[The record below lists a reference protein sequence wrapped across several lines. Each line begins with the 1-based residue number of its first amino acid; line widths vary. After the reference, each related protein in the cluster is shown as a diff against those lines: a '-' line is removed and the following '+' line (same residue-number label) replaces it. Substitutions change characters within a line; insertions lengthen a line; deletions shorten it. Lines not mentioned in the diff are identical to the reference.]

1 MCFLTQ
7 ASGEQRGLFDS
18 ALAVEVSMKASCCFV
33 ALALFTIGCSSD
45 SSTQNNS
52 TAPGTPDGATT
63 SGGNCP
69 DTAGASDGAAPSAD
83 TVQIPG
89 GETGIGF
96 DDLIYSA
103 RLHRLIVPGGWVG
116 SVNLVNPDTLDVVA
130 IPGFSADPSWSGNDL
145 TGVGCIDEGNG
156 LVFVGDRT
164 TGEVGVVDP
173 EQQKILTKVKLEG
186 YPDYLRYV
194 ESTGELWVTEPFK
207 GQIEVLSGAKD
218 GNPVHSASLPLSQDD
233 SNAAD
238 GPQALVIDQRRGI
251 ALTMHLLRG
260 FLVATDVK
268 TRKEIGTWPTGCG
281 SSHGLVAIDEVRGY
295 AFPGCLGNATINVL
309 EDSSGTKL
317 DSFDL
322 GGGETLVAFSSK
334 LNHAYVHGDPGTAV
348 GILGVS
354 NGGKL
359 THFSTFDMT
368 YANPQKGLKGHCLAA
383 DDQGGIWGCD
393 AFAGTILRYKDTFP
407 SCTK

>member
-1 MCFLTQ
+1 
-7 ASGEQRGLFDS
+7 
-18 ALAVEVSMKASCCFV
+18 MKASFYFV
-33 ALALFTIGCSSD
+33 ALSLVTLGCSSD

-52 TAPGTPDGATT
+52 SRSGTPDGGAN

-69 DTAGASDGAAPSAD
+69 ETAGASDAAALSSD

-103 RLHRLIVPGGWVG
+103 RLHRLIVPGGWIG
-116 SVNLVNPDTLDVVA
+116 SVNLVDPDTLEATA
-130 IPGFSADPSWSGNDL
+130 ISGFSAEASWTPGDD
-145 TGVGCIDEGNG
+145 TKGVGCVDEGNG
-156 LVFVGDRT
+156 LIFVGDRT

-173 EQQKILTKVKLEG
+173 AQKKILTKVKLEG

-207 GQIEVLSGAKD
+207 GQIEVLTGAKD
-218 GNPVHSASLPLSQDD
+218 GNLVHGASLPLSADD
-233 SNAAD
+233 SNGAD
-238 GPQALVIDQRRGI
+238 GPQALVIDQKRGI
-251 ALTMHLLRG
+251 ALTMHLFRG
-260 FLVATDVK
+260 LLVATDVK
-268 TRKEIGTWPTGCG
+268 TRTEIGTWPTGCG
-281 SSHGLVAIDEVRGY
+281 GSHGLVALDEVQGY

-309 EDSSGTKL
+309 DDETGTKL

-322 GGGETLVAFSSK
+322 GTGETLVAFSSK
-334 LNHAYVHGDPGTAV
+334 LSHAYVRGDPGTAL
-348 GILGVS
+348 GLLGVS

-359 THFSTFDMT
+359 SHFATFQT
-368 YANPQKGLKGHCLAA
+368 TFANPQKGTKGHCLTA
-383 DDQGGIWGCD
+383 DEMGGVWTCD
-393 AFAGTILRYKDTFP
+393 AFAGTVLRYKDSFP